1 MARSLFYSNFKLT
14 WSETGGSLNCTLRIL
29 VGGWSGAGTG
39 SSHGSRSDFS
49 DPVLFRIPAEGEASI
64 GDGAYFCQGFE
75 D

>member
-1 MARSLFYSNFKLT
+1 L
-14 WSETGGSLNCTLRIL
+14 E
-29 VGGWSGAGTG
+29 GGWSGAGTG